1 MAHHRLACRLAAPAV
16 RGTKSERAAV
26 IARRRRPQRV
36 AQKDAGEP
44 AHLGVLHIEALDVSR
59 DHSLGAHRRGSSHRV
74 PRVHLRRHPGQPRAC
89 VKVAQPLERDDLSHT
104 PTAQAKAE
112 QRHAVGAPVL
122 DGDKRAGLLHL
133 APDEIALL
141 LTEVVEHDEAKR
153 LESPGHSIDKAERR
167 LQLAGQPA
175 LARRCAL
182 WKAKQ
187 KRNVVGDVLV
197 STAPQ
202 EVVPAACAPQARALA
217 TPATAR
223 RNLWS
228 SQLGGKAP
236 LRVCALSKRL

>member
-1 MAHHRLACRLAAPAV
+1 M
-16 RGTKSERAAV
+16 S
-26 IARRRRPQRV
+26 
-36 AQKDAGEP
+36 AGRSR
-44 AHLGVLHIEALDVSR
+44 EA
-59 DHSLGAHRRGSSHRV
+59 
-74 PRVHLRRHPGQPRAC
+74 
-89 VKVAQPLERDDLSHT
+89 
-104 PTAQAKAE
+104 
-112 QRHAVGAPVL
+112 
-122 DGDKRAGLLHL
+122 HL

-217 TPATAR
+217 TGRILQQKAVAR
-223 RNLWS
+223 HDSPDGVEL
-228 SQLGGKAP
+228 KAP
-236 LRVCALSKRL
+236 S